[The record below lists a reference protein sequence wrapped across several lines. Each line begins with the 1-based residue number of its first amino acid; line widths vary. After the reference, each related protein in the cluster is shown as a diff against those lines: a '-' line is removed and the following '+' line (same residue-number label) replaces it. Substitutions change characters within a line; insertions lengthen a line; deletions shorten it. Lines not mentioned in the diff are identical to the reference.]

1 MRIVIGALAF
11 ICLFGAVALYDVA
24 PRLIQNS
31 DWISPTVVRSIAF
44 LLGGIG
50 VLVALSAIMP
60 RGKGR
65 KAKKA

>member
-1 MRIVIGALAF
+1 MRIFIGALAF
-11 ICLFGAVALYDVA
+11 LCLFGAIALYDTA
-24 PRLIQNS
+24 PYLIQNS
-31 DWISPTVVRSIAF
+31 DWISPTVIRSVAF